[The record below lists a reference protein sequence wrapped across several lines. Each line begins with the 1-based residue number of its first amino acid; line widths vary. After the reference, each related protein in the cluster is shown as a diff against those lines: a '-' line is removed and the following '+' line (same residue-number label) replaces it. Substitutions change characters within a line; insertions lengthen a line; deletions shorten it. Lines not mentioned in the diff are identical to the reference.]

1 LQRSW
6 WRHWI
11 YPLLFL
17 LAMVLS
23 LSTYLTL
30 DSIQQSV
37 RDYVSDNQRALVG
50 GDLILGSKQAWT
62 PELLQTIEAFEAESP
77 DQKVVYDYQFN
88 AMISSLSDSTSDTI
102 PDSEATVNAD
112 SSE

>member
-1 LQRSW
+1 MPDSCPIMTTENTVPSSYSNLGSKSLQRSW

-62 PELLQTIEAFEAESP
+62 PELLQDIEAFEAAPP
-77 DQKVVYDYQFN
+77 DQ
-88 AMISSLSDSTSDTI
+88 
-102 PDSEATVNAD
+102 
-112 SSE
+112 

>member
-1 LQRSW
+1 MPDSCPIMTTENTAPSSYSNLGSKSLQRSW

-62 PELLQTIEAFEAESP
+62 PGRSFI
-77 DQKVVYDYQFN
+77 
-88 AMISSLSDSTSDTI
+88 
-102 PDSEATVNAD
+102 
-112 SSE
+112 